1 MLEKA
6 CKSSTRDYLG
16 FSASDIADGISKLAV
31 NASNSKQ
38 VSLICPGYTVYT
50 CTRVQKGIFSLRI
63 EQLKLLCTSLKAFF
77 SDLVSSTNKKV
88 QKCYL
93 PIGPSDE

>member
-6 CKSSTRDYLG
+6 SKSSTRDYLG

-38 VSLICPGYTVYT
+38 VRLICPGYTVYT
-50 CTRVQKGIFSLRI
+50 CTRVQKGFSAY
-63 EQLKLLCTSLKAFF
+63 KLG
-77 SDLVSSTNKKV
+77 N
-88 QKCYL
+88 
-93 PIGPSDE
+93 